1 MSSTSNLPGL
11 NRRTFVA
18 VAASAAVCMPALAQ
32 HAGHGAPSGSA
43 LPEAKPSSDPFV
55 RLFCGTPH
63 HLTTEQIDPAQDGK
77 SRAEGSAAGAR
88 FRGGFAAAGK

>member
-11 NRRTFVA
+11 NRRAFVA

-32 HAGHGAPSGSA
+32 HAGHGAPAGSA

-55 RLFCGTPH
+55 RLQGGTPH
-63 HLTTEQIDPAQDGK
+63 HLTTEQIDQRK
-77 SRAEGSAAGAR
+77 VENSRAEGPAGPLDSE
-88 FRGGFAAAGK
+88 GGVAAAAK